1 MCEKQKDFFPTARKS
16 WVLLSSFT
24 DTWEGRGL
32 GCSHIA
38 IDVHKFFKSSFL
50 QIRLLKENPQWMIV
64 PWWRFTKTTDFCLGG
79 YTGRWWAVVILYP
92 QEEHISL
99 ETRKKKVELAL
110 IYSSALPQKL
120 PILKWLWCICPP
132 SLDKVVPCVVWK
144 CSGSVGCFYCSIF
157 LPLSP
162 KPLNDNQTMD
172 SQAFLHECESVYYL
186 CLHYLNL
193 HMPFKIKRPPHFSE
207 NHKSA
212 NKGIICLHIKSSG
225 GGFSFYLGSYLL

>member
-1 MCEKQKDFFPTARKS
+1 M
-16 WVLLSSFT
+16 
-24 DTWEGRGL
+24 
-32 GCSHIA
+32 
-38 IDVHKFFKSSFL
+38 
-50 QIRLLKENPQWMIV
+50 
-64 PWWRFTKTTDFCLGG
+64 
-79 YTGRWWAVVILYP
+79 ILYP

-99 ETRKKKVELAL
+99 ETKKKKVELTL

-144 CSGSVGCFYCSIF
+144 CSGSVRCFYCSIF
-157 LPLSP
+157 LPPFP

-172 SQAFLHECESVYYL
+172 SQACMHECEGVYYL

-212 NKGIICLHIKSSG
+212 NKGIICLHIKIIWRWFFFLPRFLFTVN
-225 GGFSFYLGSYLL
+225 FSRKALQTFNLFENYPASTDLQMDTK